1 MSTKWYGSWDGRNII
16 FGSGKQRNVIE
27 KFMGFEQA
35 FVS

>member
-16 FGSGKQRNVIE
+16 FGSVKQRNVIE
-27 KFMGFEQA
+27 KMGFEQA